1 MQPDELRSALAAF
14 TGTDDYHRHETAT
27 FSYSDGV
34 KFLAD
39 EAGAYWLIDLIASWQ
54 KRCRKDRPLRKL
66 QIWELRVDLKKRSG
80 LLACLRAPGDEVFRT
95 SLPFT
100 DFPLDFLQLYLEHEV
115 LMLPG
120 ER

>member
-1 MQPDELRSALAAF
+1 MRPDELRSALAAF
-14 TGTDDYHRHETAT
+14 TGTADYHHHETAS

-39 EAGAYWLIDLIASWQ
+39 EAGAYWLIELIASWQ
-54 KRCRKDRPLRKL
+54 KRCRKDRPLRTS
-66 QIWELRVDLKKRSG
+66 QVWELRVDLETKSG
-80 LLACLRAPGDEVFRT
+80 VLVCLRALEDEVFRI

-100 DFPLDFLQLYLEHEV
+100 DFPLAFMRLYLENEV